1 MSLLGALRRLVSQAF
16 PYVSIELK
24 NEIAAEFFLMG
35 FINVNKKLSVENIK
49 RLSNICITLFLE
61 KAKIQMI
68 RTPRIKY
75 LRFEVKMGKQFP
87 VQIN

>member
-1 MSLLGALRRLVSQAF
+1 MSLLGALRRLVLQAF

-49 RLSNICITLFLE
+49 RLSNICVTIFLE
-61 KAKIQMI
+61 KTKS
-68 RTPRIKY
+68 
-75 LRFEVKMGKQFP
+75 
-87 VQIN
+87 